1 MPPSPPKDG
10 GGKVDS
16 ATGAVGDVVPGEAG
30 RNSAAASVSECPCEV
45 LSSGFLV
52 EFLLTSLYSSDK
64 QSEDRPRSPSA
75 AAQVS
80 LEAPQHEV
88 EKTVGESTVVA
99 RGILDCHSALAMSD
113 FLYSSTSVELSS
125 TLS

>member
-1 MPPSPPKDG
+1 M
-10 GGKVDS
+10 
-16 ATGAVGDVVPGEAG
+16 
-30 RNSAAASVSECPCEV
+30 
-45 LSSGFLV
+45 
-52 EFLLTSLYSSDK
+52 YSSDK

-99 RGILDCHSALAMSD
+99 RGILDCHSALAVSD
-113 FLYSSTSVELSS
+113 FFHSSTSVELSS